1 MSDKMNVSGK
11 TTKLYA
17 AGAVLLA
24 LALLVFVQAAFNL
37 NPVVQPSQPD
47 QIVLLY
53 TLSTLIFLVLLVF
66 GFVLLRTL
74 VKVWIE
80 RKQQKPGSRFKTS
93 VLASL
98 VALMLIPAISLFA
111 FAYGLVNR
119 SIDKW
124 FSVPVDE
131 IFKATNEMNQQWMAE
146 HDTMVRSILTQ
157 LATQVPADLEAARDL
172 FRLKTL
178 VLIDPEAP
186 RDGLESDVIELVGTQ
201 NEVMSHLET
210 SAENTTLAARR
221 IETPAGPRILAAIFP
236 TPQRLTDLATIISQQ
251 RDSYDE
257 LIQNQRFFKDTY
269 VYVLALMTVLVLFA
283 AVWVG
288 LFLSKRITAP
298 VEALSLATRE
308 ISAGNLDH
316 RVEVQA
322 EDELGMLVASF
333 NDMAAQLQGTTRE
346 LETRRRYME
355 VVLESV
361 PTGVITVDDNLRVNT
376 LNRAART
383 MLSIERVEDLGQIFV
398 GKDFEAIQGV
408 LADAKENPVTREIAF
423 ATPGRPA
430 HSAVTASRLATGDF
444 VIVVEDLTE
453 VVRAHKA
460 SAWREVARRLAHE
473 IKNPLTPIQLS
484 AERIAR
490 NIGRLPAASTRISG
504 VMNECVDAIVSEV
517 SSLKNLVDEF
527 VRFARLPAV
536 SRVPD
541 RMRDLVEKT
550 LSLYEG
556 RMEGVAVTVD
566 IPTDMPLVLMD
577 AMQMKRVLVN
587 LIDNALEALSTVD
600 SRELRIVC
608 DLARDG
614 TMVRLTI
621 EDSGSGIAPEDRE
634 RLFTPYFS
642 TRKTGTGLG
651 LSIASR
657 IVADHGGYIGVEP
670 NSPRGTRFVIELPV
684 CQESSLSTTSQA
696 SGSR

>member
-1 MSDKMNVSGK
+1 
-11 TTKLYA
+11 
-17 AGAVLLA
+17 
-24 LALLVFVQAAFNL
+24 
-37 NPVVQPSQPD
+37 
-47 QIVLLY
+47 
-53 TLSTLIFLVLLVF
+53 
-66 GFVLLRTL
+66 
-74 VKVWIE
+74 
-80 RKQQKPGSRFKTS
+80 
-93 VLASL
+93 
-98 VALMLIPAISLFA
+98 
-111 FAYGLVNR
+111 
-119 SIDKW
+119 
-124 FSVPVDE
+124 
-131 IFKATNEMNQQWMAE
+131 
-146 HDTMVRSILTQ
+146 
-157 LATQVPADLEAARDL
+157 
-172 FRLKTL
+172 
-178 VLIDPEAP
+178 
-186 RDGLESDVIELVGTQ
+186 
-201 NEVMSHLET
+201 
-210 SAENTTLAARR
+210 
-221 IETPAGPRILAAIFP
+221 
-236 TPQRLTDLATIISQQ
+236 
-251 RDSYDE
+251 
-257 LIQNQRFFKDTY
+257 
-269 VYVLALMTVLVLFA
+269 
-283 AVWVG
+283 
-288 LFLSKRITAP
+288 
-298 VEALSLATRE
+298 
-308 ISAGNLDH
+308 
-316 RVEVQA
+316 
-322 EDELGMLVASF
+322 
-333 NDMAAQLQGTTRE
+333 
-346 LETRRRYME
+346 
-355 VVLESV
+355 
-361 PTGVITVDDNLRVNT
+361 
-376 LNRAART
+376 
-383 MLSIERVEDLGQIFV
+383 
-398 GKDFEAIQGV
+398 V